1 MKVFKFNPNGSVYI
15 LDSDDIDFIRL
26 TLSPDEIAELVR
38 DYHRNQIEVRG
49 RLGWLREW
57 FGLIG
62 LLFYQ

>member
-1 MKVFKFNPNGSVYI
+1 MKIFEFHRNGSMSI
-15 LDSDDIDFIRL
+15 IEDGDFIRL

-57 FGLIG
+57 FGLLS